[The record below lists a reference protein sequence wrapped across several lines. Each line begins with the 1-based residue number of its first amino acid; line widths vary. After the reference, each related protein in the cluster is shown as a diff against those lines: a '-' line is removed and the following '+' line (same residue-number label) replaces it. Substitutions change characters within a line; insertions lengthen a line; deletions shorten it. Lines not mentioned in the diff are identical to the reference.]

1 MNTLKFGVL
10 LMILGTTIGCNNKKV
25 EENKA
30 PKVEIKDETKD
41 YNELLIGSWVEK
53 NPINE
58 NEVQGI
64 EIIKGGAAKSINMA
78 TLVYKN
84 WWVKNDSLFLVEESI
99 GNRTSSIDT
108 IGYKINNVDE
118 KQLILTDKEYIITY
132 NKQ

>member
-1 MNTLKFGVL
+1 MNILKFGIAMVL
-10 LMILGTTIGCNNKKV
+10 VATTIGCNNKKAA
-25 EENKA
+25 ENNA
-30 PKVEIKDETKD
+30 PKVEIKNETKD
-41 YNELLIGSWVEK
+41 YNELLIGNWVEK

-84 WWVKNDSLFLVEESI
+84 WWVKNDSLFLVVESI

-108 IGYKINNVDE
+108 LGYKINNIDE
-118 KQLILTDKEYIITY
+118 KQLILADKEYIITY

>member
-1 MNTLKFGVL
+1 MNKTSFGIAVVL
-10 LMILGTTIGCNNKKV
+10 ASTVIGCNNKKV
-25 EENKA
+25 EDTTSTKIET
-30 PKVEIKDETKD
+30 ETKD
-41 YNELLIGSWVEK
+41 YNDLVIGNWVEK

-58 NEVQGI
+58 TEVQGI

-99 GNRTSSIDT
+99 GNRTSSVDT
-108 IGYKINNVDE
+108 FGYKINNVDD
-118 KQLILTDKEYIITY
+118 KQLILADKNFIKTY